1 MDITALGEIG
11 LPLFLLRYN
20 IFMPLLVPLEPVD
33 YLVIGHLSCDIT
45 PDGPRLG
52 GTAAYAA
59 LTGRAL
65 GLRVG
70 VVTAW
75 GGEVSLDVLDG
86 IKVQTVPAKRSTT
99 FENKYTSAG
108 RIQHIHHVAPDLS
121 FGNVPETW
129 RRTPIVHIGPIA
141 GEAKSL
147 VDGNFQSSLL
157 GLTPQG
163 WLRKWDGAGRVGP
176 GDWPEAQK
184 MLSKAGAAVLS
195 IEDVGGNEDCM
206 EAMATACRVL
216 AVTEGPAGARLY
228 WNGDLRRFRAPS
240 LEEID
245 ATGAGDI
252 FAAAFFWRLYVTR
265 DPWAAARFATHIA
278 SFSVKRSG
286 LDGIPTQEEIQ
297 TCLVEVM

>member
-1 MDITALGEIG
+1 
-11 LPLFLLRYN
+11 
-20 IFMPLLVPLEPVD
+20 MPSLVPLEPVD

-65 GLRVG
+65 GLQVG

-75 GGEVSLDVLDG
+75 GGEVPLDVLDG
-86 IKVQTVPAKRSTT
+86 IKVHTAPTRHSTS
-99 FENKYTSAG
+99 FENKYTPTG
-108 RIQHIHHVAPDLS
+108 RIQHIHHTAPDLS
-121 FGNVPETW
+121 FDDIPESW
-129 RRTPIVHIGPIA
+129 KHPAIAHIGPIA

-147 VDGNFQSSLL
+147 VDGNFPSSLL

-163 WLRKWDGAGRVGP
+163 WLRKWDSDGRVEP
-176 GDWPEAQK
+176 GSWPEANS
-184 MLSKAGAAVLS
+184 MLARAGAAVLS
-195 IEDVGGNEDCM
+195 IEDVGGDEDCI

-240 LEEID
+240 LEEVD

-252 FAAAFFWRLYVTR
+252 FAAAFFWRLYITR
-265 DPWAAARFATHIA
+265 DPWTAARFATHLA
-278 SFSVKRSG
+278 SFSVKRRG

-297 TCLVEVM
+297 TCLVEVL